1 MKSEFIDGVLT
12 FFLEGR
18 IDSNNASQVEAEI
31 LDQGFILENVDVAF
45 DAENLEYISSAGLR
59 VLLKVKKRTKK
70 DVVVKNVSDEVFD
83 IFDVTG
89 FGDIFTIERQMRSI
103 SLRGC
108 KKISSALNGE
118 IFMLSED
125 EMVKV
130 YGSDTPI
137 SEVKKERAYSQ
148 TAIALGVPTLIPYD
162 VVECEQGYGLVYEKA
177 DTTSLAYLI
186 SHNANVAEK
195 YAVMLAKLLKELHT
209 TEIPEGKL
217 PDIKSRYR
225 KWIMEAD
232 DPSDSKTMVFS
243 NLIDSIPD
251 SSTYVH
257 GDINL
262 NNVMVQDGELLLLDM
277 SGSARGNSLF
287 DLSAL
292 FASLVAIESK
302 DEGYCR
308 RNFGLSKATCVLFWQ
323 QFFNTYMDGRQDDIK
338 SMNQLLAKYFVLKES
353 VLAKVEDK
361 HRLAMI

>member
-1 MKSEFIDGVLT
+1 MKSEFIDGALT

-18 IDSNNASQVEAEI
+18 IDSNNASEVESEI
-31 LDQGFILENVDVAF
+31 MDESPIFENVDIAF
-45 DAENLEYISSAGLR
+45 DAEKLEYISSAGLR
-59 VLLKVKKRTKK
+59 VLLKVKKKTKK
-70 DVVVKNVSDEVFD
+70 DIVVRNVSDEVFD

-89 FGDIFTIERQMRSI
+89 FGDIFTIERQMRTI

-118 IFMLSED
+118 IFQLSED

-130 YGSDTPI
+130 YGTDISL

-162 VVECEQGYGLVYEKA
+162 VVHCEHGYGLVYEKA

-186 SHNANVAEK
+186 SHKPETADT
-195 YAVMLAKLLKELHT
+195 YAIMLSRLLKELHT

-217 PDIKSRYR
+217 PDIKTKYR
-225 KWIMEAD
+225 KWIRETD
-232 DPSDSKTMVFS
+232 DPSDSKTQVFS
-243 NLIDSIPD
+243 SLIDSIPD

-262 NNVMVQDGELLLLDM
+262 NSVMVQGGELLLLDM

-308 RNFGLSKATCVLFWQ
+308 RNFGLTKAACARFWQ
-323 QFFNTYMDGRQDDIK
+323 KFFNTYMDGKQEEIK
-338 SMNQLLAKYFVLKES
+338 AMNQLLAKYFILKES

-361 HRLAMI
+361 HRVKTV